1 MCPQESHH
9 TLHRQGLKQLAAMLT
24 RTADGAWII
33 DSRGTVVYWN
43 RAAERLLGY
52 RAEEVLG
59 RLCHEVICGQTLS
72 GLPLCRPSCPIAA
85 RLGHGEAVRN
95 VDLQA
100 RTKAGKR
107 IWLNVSSIPV
117 PTRMP
122 GQFWHAHLC
131 RDISKQAKVRQLV
144 DELHLTL
151 SNSPS
156 PQGIEAADPP
166 PPLAPSLSLSERERE
181 VLRLLASGRRT
192 RDIADQ
198 LCISPATVR
207 NHIQHILEKL
217 GAHTRLEALAV
228 AYRPGSK

>member
-1 MCPQESHH
+1 M
-9 TLHRQGLKQLAAMLT
+9 
-24 RTADGAWII
+24 
-33 DSRGTVVYWN
+33 
-43 RAAERLLGY
+43 
-52 RAEEVLG
+52 
-59 RLCHEVICGQTLS
+59 
-72 GLPLCRPSCPIAA
+72 
-85 RLGHGEAVRN
+85 
-95 VDLQA
+95 QA

-117 PTRMP
+117 PTKKP

-144 DELHLTL
+144 DELQMTL
-151 SNSPS
+151 SSSPPS
-156 PQGIEAADPP
+156 QMMETAESP
-166 PPLAPSLSLSERERE
+166 PPLSPSLSLSERERE
-181 VLRLLASGRRT
+181 VLRLLASGKRT